1 MRQEKGIPGS
11 TRFELTQLIRLALPL
26 VAAQLAQMGMG
37 VADTIM
43 AGQVGAL
50 ELAGV
55 ALGGAVLWPTL
66 MLVSGVV
73 MSTTPMIAQLNGAGK
88 DAEVGEVTR
97 QGLWVALG
105 LGIVLT
111 IGLKSAGPV
120 YLALGIEAA
129 IVDVTMGYLSAASW
143 GMVPVLG
150 YFALRYFCEG
160 LSWTKPAMLIAGI
173 GLLLKIPLNYWFVF
187 GGLGIEPMGAE
198 GCGWATALVMLLEL
212 LAMAGVVAF
221 SRVSR
226 FGLFA
231 RFSPPNA
238 RQIATLFRVGLPIG
252 MATFVEFGF
261 FAVVTLLIGRLG
273 PETVAAHQIINNLSG
288 LIFMVPLGLGMATSI
303 RVGFNVGAGNVAA
316 ARHVGWLAMAASA
329 AFATVSIVLLLL
341 VGPWL
346 IGLYTQQ
353 AEVIGIATS
362 LLGIVACFLIFDGV
376 QVNAMGALRGF
387 KDTAVPFF
395 IAFSCYWLFGFPIAW
410 ILGFGFF
417 AGLDYGVSG
426 YWLGLAAGLV
436 AASAAL
442 GMRFNMISNRALIPL

>member
-1 MRQEKGIPGS
+1 M
-11 TRFELTQLIRLALPL
+11 
-26 VAAQLAQMGMG
+26 
-37 VADTIM
+37 
-43 AGQVGAL
+43 
-50 ELAGV
+50 

-212 LAMAGVVAF
+212 LAMAGVLWR
-221 SRVSR
+221 SRECRALVS
-226 FGLFA
+226 
-231 RFSPPNA
+231 S
-238 RQIATLFRVGLPIG
+238 
-252 MATFVEFGF
+252 
-261 FAVVTLLIGRLG
+261 
-273 PETVAAHQIINNLSG
+273 
-288 LIFMVPLGLGMATSI
+288 
-303 RVGFNVGAGNVAA
+303 
-316 ARHVGWLAMAASA
+316 
-329 AFATVSIVLLLL
+329 
-341 VGPWL
+341 
-346 IGLYTQQ
+346 
-353 AEVIGIATS
+353 
-362 LLGIVACFLIFDGV
+362 
-376 QVNAMGALRGF
+376 
-387 KDTAVPFF
+387 
-395 IAFSCYWLFGFPIAW
+395 
-410 ILGFGFF
+410 
-417 AGLDYGVSG
+417 
-426 YWLGLAAGLV
+426 LGLA
-436 AASAAL
+436 
-442 GMRFNMISNRALIPL
+442 RRIPVKSRLCFG